1 MSIAVPSMFVSTN
14 DLVTVNNSLQS
25 LLILQNS
32 SGALPYAGVPFAT
45 LTKAFSF
52 TYHLY
57 SLIGLNDYY
66 QYTGDIDYLSA
77 NWNKFKLGLNYS
89 LSMID
94 SSGMANVTTSADWL
108 RFGMGGHN
116 IEANAILYFTINLG
130 LSLADVLN
138 DTMVTSKWSKYA
150 ANIKSAAN
158 ARLWD
163 PSANL
168 YRDNDTV
175 PLTTLHPQDGNSWA
189 VVSNM
194 TLSQAQAANISTAL
208 SKRWGPYGAPA
219 PEAGP
224 TVSPFISGF
233 ELQAHYL
240 AGQPQYA
247 VQLMKRMWADFM
259 LDDPRMTNSTFIE
272 GYSTNGD
279 LHYAPYTNDPR
290 ISHAHGWATGPTST
304 LTFYAAGLQITSAL
318 GKTWRIAPSLGGLTS
333 VEAGFETSL
342 GSFASN
348 VTAVSGGVY
357 VKFST
362 PKGTTGGVSLSY
374 PAADAVLT
382 IRNVGGV
389 GAEDS
394 VVTLMGGASGKVEV
408 DGLPGGRYEVEMVS
422 KG

>member
-14 DLVTVNNSLQS
+14 DLVTVKNSLQS

-32 SGALPYAGVPFAT
+32 TGALPYAGVPFGSLIHT
-45 LTKAFSF
+45 FSF

-66 QYTGDIDYLSA
+66 LYTGDVDYLRA
-77 NWNKFKLGLNYS
+77 NWDKFKLGLNYS

-94 SSGMANVTTSADWL
+94 SSGMANVTTAADWL

-116 IEANAILYFTINLG
+116 IEANAILYYTINLG

-138 DTMVTSKWSKYA
+138 DTTVASEWSKYA
-150 ANIKSAAN
+150 ADIKSAAN

-163 PSANL
+163 ASANL

-175 PLTTLHPQDGNSWA
+175 PLTRLHPQDGNAWA
-189 VVSNM
+189 IVSNL
-194 TLSQAQAANISTAL
+194 TVSQAQSANISTAL
-208 SKRWGPYGAPA
+208 AKRWGTYGAPA

-247 VQLMKRMWADFM
+247 VQLIKRMWANFM

-290 ISHAHGWATGPTST
+290 ISHAHGWATGPTSA
-304 LTFYAAGLQITSAL
+304 LTFYAAGLQITSAV
-318 GKTWRIAPSLGGLTS
+318 GKTWRIAPSPGGLTS

-348 VTAVSGGVY
+348 VTAGKGGMNVR
-357 VKFST
+357 FAT
-362 PKGTTGGVSLSY
+362 PKGTTGGVSLQY
-374 PAADAVLT
+374 PAADAVMT
-382 IRNVGGV
+382 IRSPGGS
-389 GAEDS
+389 AEDL
-394 VVTLMGGASGKVEV
+394 VVALTGGSSGRVEV
-408 DGLPGGRYEVEMVS
+408 DGLPGGKYEVQMVS
-422 KG
+422 KT